1 MGGILVLG
9 IFAGAAMI
17 VLPFVWVATSAAIA
31 ASSAY
36 IMAKGIKKIGID
48 PRRADIEE
56 TNNCNHAFSAQHG
69 QTIKVA
75 STLCR
80 PVRVD
85 PESVRLTIPERPVN
99 APGKAK
105 SVNLQQIPA
114 GSSLG
119 TGISVA
125 GGPARPKNAY
135 LEARKALWNAH
146 MNRK

>member
-1 MGGILVLG
+1 MSSI
-9 IFAGAAMI
+9 IAAALPYVFSIAI
-17 VLPFVWVATSAAIA
+17 VSPFVGIPTFLIG
-31 ASSAY
+31 
-36 IMAKGIKKIGID
+36 KQIKKYGID

-80 PVRVD
+80 PFRVD
-85 PESVRLTIPERPVN
+85 PESVRLTIPERPAN